1 MEVKVKKSVLFNLL
15 KKRLS
20 ENRTYGDNP
29 GGNFVHPFDIN
40 DGPIIPDSQM
50 STQLSTAAPPV
61 EDPEYVPGTTREL
74 RASAERIAQEVPSS
88 EIEYFYRLLHKSL
101 DATLDRAQ
109 DQMISEAYT
118 PGGFFDDGQ
127 DERYS
132 STTYDEVDQTDDRFD
147 SEMGAYGAMEDVIT
161 DPLFAEVAQ
170 KLKEDPYYDLTDDV
184 QRLSDIHG
192 VAYNQIES
200 ALQGEYES
208 KSSTT
213 GALATGSTP
222 RSSSRRNTSAGQSNK
237 LTTDLDDDED
247 LPELSDKEVD
257 SMLSN
262 IADSDA
268 DEKLNRS
275 TSLDTR
281 SKVFKESYW
290 DNLISKVQL
299 GELAGLFAVSQSVI
313 DSMDTISRVIG
324 TEYAAKFG
332 YGGAGTEGATTSI
345 GEAGS
350 WKDVLNNEINTND
363 EVTYRLPIK
372 KKTESFWKPRVFKFI
387 NKLGSGSAGALSPIS
402 SKFTELVNVSF
413 KEYSEGSGLP
423 LTKFLDQV
431 ASRVVESILYDPT
444 YGALTR
450 NLAASESQA
459 LSKIIDTGFSLQIKK
474 EPFNIPTRSTFKSR
488 RLDPNSKIEHAG
500 KEKTLRQAI
509 IDAVVAYSIVK
520 SDEFKTESR
529 SLDKELENDARDS
542 AIQEIISGL
551 SDNDSFN
558 FTSGTGKAKSIFTID
573 KSNII
578 EDVTSYVDQKFEES
592 NIEDEEE
599 LTDEG
604 AADIQSR
611 LEDPSVS
618 ESEKKNVLT
627 DEIASRI
634 MQNNDG
640 SASSFRDYDYRVL
653 SKKQKLAFEA
663 LRDESADSEDIN
675 YVNVYNDIMSE
686 LAPSAEKK
694 IKEIESDGLSNEE
707 LSQLKKMIPY
717 YSEDQVKTL
726 ATDVVRSAASD
737 ESGIPA
743 VTRIVYGMPEKIDL
757 SDIDTETDLSNAP
770 TESERGPTRGGE
782 TFLQGIE
789 DADLDFLIGSNAAGP
804 NIIRNIVGSIMGKTL
819 RGGGLKKIP
828 DLDFDKINKAIAT
841 KVVRSA
847 VQVEKAMLKM
857 MSSEFSGVDLAAA
870 QEASY
875 VTGTDLGISQTKASF
890 LEKNMKDFQIKTI
903 YAFVGRVKRMPN
915 FEKMN
920 PAAKNFV
927 CWFTAIADKRNDGA
941 STLEERTAVAK
952 EIFDKLFAAGDQMI
966 NGKKE
971 DVKELTDKVD
981 SGINSAIQTEIEAI
995 KMHSD
1000 KTVRDLVKNPK
1011 QLRDVIIQ
1019 AIGMHIQD
1027 MSI

>member
-109 DQMISEAYT
+109 DEMISEAYT

-132 STTYDEVDQTDDRFD
+132 SEIGGGDGGIDAVRQ
-147 SEMGAYGAMEDVIT
+147 
-161 DPLFAEVAQ
+161 DPLFA
-170 KLKEDPYYDLTDDV
+170 KLSKELKDDEWADIQERV
-184 QRLSDIHG
+184 QDLSDTYG
-192 VAYNQIES
+192 SSVEDIES
-200 ALQGEYES
+200 ALRGEYERGAN
-208 KSSTT
+208 TT
-213 GALATGSTP
+213 GQLATAPTTRSASP
-222 RSSSRRNTSAGQSNK
+222 RPAGKRRGAGPRQDVKPDQLNT
-237 LTTDLDDDED
+237 LDIELGNDED
-247 LPELSDKEVD
+247 LPELSDEEEDK
-257 SMLSN
+257 MLSN
-262 IADSDA
+262 IADA
-268 DEKLNRS
+268 DSGKLDRDIS
-275 TSLDTR
+275 VDTR
-281 SKVFKESYW
+281 SKVLSESYW
-290 DNLISKVQL
+290 DDLISKVQL
-299 GELAGLFAVSQSVI
+299 GELAGLTAVSQSIV
-313 DSMDTISRVIG
+313 DSMDAISRIIG
-324 TEYAAKFG
+324 TEQAAKFG
-332 YGGAGTEGATTSI
+332 YGGAGTETATTLV

-350 WKDVLNNEINTND
+350 WQGILNNEINTND
-363 EVTYRLPIK
+363 EVTYKLPAK
-372 KKTESFWKPRVFKFI
+372 KKTEAFWKPRVFKFI
-387 NKLGSGSAGALSPIS
+387 NKFGSGSAGTLSEFS
-402 SKFTELVNVSF
+402 TKFSELVNVGF
-413 KEYSEGSGLP
+413 EDYSKGSGLP
-423 LTKFLDQV
+423 LPKFLDQV
-431 ASRVVESILYDPT
+431 ANRVVESILYDPT

-450 NLAASESQA
+450 NLASSESQA
-459 LSKIIDTGFSLQIKK
+459 LSKIIDTGFSSQIKK
-474 EPFNIPTRSTFKSR
+474 DPFDIPTRATFKSR
-488 RLDPNSKIEHAG
+488 RLDPNDIIEHAG
-500 KEKTLRQAI
+500 KEKTLSQAI
-509 IDAVVAYSIVK
+509 IDAVVAYAIVK
-520 SDEFKTESR
+520 SDEFKAESR
-529 SLDKELENDARDS
+529 SLDKELESEARDA

-551 SDNDSFN
+551 SDSDSFN

-578 EDVTSYVDQKFEES
+578 ADVTSYVDQKFEES
-592 NIEDEEE
+592 NSEDEGEE
-599 LTDEG
+599 LTAEEI
-604 AADIQSR
+604 ADIQSR

-618 ESEKKNVLT
+618 ESEKKDALT

-653 SKKQKLAFEA
+653 SKKQKLAFIA
-663 LRDESADSEDIN
+663 LRDDKAGAEDIN

-686 LAPSAEKK
+686 LAPTAEKK
-694 IKEIESDGLSNEE
+694 IKEIETDGLSSEE
-707 LSQLKKMIPY
+707 LSQLKIMMPY

-726 ATDVVRSAASD
+726 ATDVIQSAASD

-757 SDIDTETDLSNAP
+757 SVIDTEIDLSGAP
-770 TESERGPTRGGE
+770 DEAERDPTRGGE
-782 TFLQGIE
+782 TLLQGIE
-789 DADLDFLIGSNAAGP
+789 DADLDFLVGSNAAGP

-828 DLDFDKINKAIAT
+828 DLDFNKINKAIAT

-847 VQVEKAMLKM
+847 VQVEKEMLKM
-857 MSSEFSGVDLAAA
+857 MSAEFSGVDLTAA

-903 YAFVGRVKRMPN
+903 YAFVGRVKRMPD
-915 FEKMN
+915 FGKMN

-966 NGKKE
+966 NGKKA
-971 DVKELTDKVD
+971 DVKGLTDKID
-981 SGINSAIQTEIEAI
+981 TGINSAIQTEIEAI
-995 KMHSD
+995 KMNSD

-1027 MSI
+1027 MST

>member
-109 DQMISEAYT
+109 DEMISEAYT

-127 DERYS
+127 DERYG
-132 STTYDEVDQTDDRFD
+132 
-147 SEMGAYGAMEDVIT
+147 SEMGGGEGGIDAVRQ
-161 DPLFAEVAQ
+161 DPLFT
-170 KLKEDPYYDLTDDV
+170 KLSKELKDDEWADIQERV
-184 QRLSDIHG
+184 QDLSDTYG
-192 VAYNQIES
+192 SSVEDIES
-200 ALQGEYES
+200 ALRGEYE
-208 KSSTT
+208 KGANTT
-213 GALATGSTP
+213 GQLATAPTT
-222 RSSSRRNTSAGQSNK
+222 RSSLPAQPGTQRGRNTVAGQSNT
-237 LTTDLDDDED
+237 LDIDLDNDED
-247 LPELSDKEVD
+247 LPELSDKEAD

-262 IADSDA
+262 IADSPTDK
-268 DEKLNRS
+268 KLDREIS
-275 TSLDTR
+275 VDTR
-281 SKVFKESYW
+281 SKVLSESYW
-290 DNLISKVQL
+290 DNLISKVQS
-299 GELAGLFAVSQSVI
+299 GELAGLTAVSQSVI
-313 DSMDTISRVIG
+313 DSMDAVSRIIG
-324 TEYAAKFG
+324 TEQAAKFG
-332 YGGAGTEGATTSI
+332 YGGAGTEAITTSV

-350 WKDVLNNEINTND
+350 WQGILNNEINTND
-363 EVTYRLPIK
+363 EVTYKLPAK
-372 KKTESFWKPRVFKFI
+372 KKTAAFWKPRVFKFI
-387 NKLGSGSAGALSPIS
+387 NTLGSGSAGTLSEFS
-402 SKFTELVNVSF
+402 SKFSDLVNVSF
-413 KEYSEGSGLP
+413 EEYNEGSGLP
-423 LTKFLDQV
+423 LPKFLDQV
-431 ASRVVESILYDPT
+431 ANRVVESILYDPT

-450 NLAASESQA
+450 NVASSESQA
-459 LSKIIDTGFSLQIKK
+459 LSKIIDTGFSSQIKK
-474 EPFNIPTRSTFKSR
+474 DPFNIPTRATFKSR
-488 RLDPNSKIEHAG
+488 RLDPDDTIEHAG
-500 KEKTLRQAI
+500 KEKTLSQAI
-509 IDAVVAYSIVK
+509 IDAVVAYAIVK
-520 SDEFKTESR
+520 SDEFKAESR
-529 SLDKELENDARDS
+529 SLDKELESEARDA

-551 SDNDSFN
+551 SGSDSFN

-578 EDVTSYVDQKFEES
+578 ADVTSYVDQKFEES
-592 NIEDEEE
+592 NIEDEGEE
-599 LTDEG
+599 LTAEEI
-604 AADIQSR
+604 ADIQSR

-618 ESEKKNVLT
+618 ESEKKDVIT

-653 SKKQKLAFEA
+653 SKKQRLAFIA
-663 LRDESADSEDIN
+663 LRDDKAGAEDIN

-686 LAPSAEKK
+686 LAPTAEKK
-694 IKEIESDGLSNEE
+694 IKEIDSAGLSSEE
-707 LSQLKKMIPY
+707 LSQLKKMMPY

-726 ATDVVRSAASD
+726 ATDVIRSAASD

-828 DLDFDKINKAIAT
+828 DLDFNKINKAIAT

-857 MSSEFSGVDLAAA
+857 MSAEFSGVDLTTA

-995 KMHSD
+995 KMYSD
-1000 KTVRDLVKNPK
+1000 KTVRDLVKNPN

-1027 MSI
+1027 MST